1 MMGSGNVFDA
11 TDTSHDGQAYRVEL
25 VQPLSFYNA
34 VVRARYAYASE
45 GFFNP
50 FGATVTPG
58 SRRGELSL
66 EFKPRASS
74 TLRLGLVSERNR
86 TSDVDNSRLTL
97 SAMWDQAV
105 TERVRFRL
113 GYDHRSFDDQLSG
126 QQTDSNL
133 VTAAVEAQLTDKL
146 SVSVKREQ
154 NLGEADPTYP
164 NQTTLAATYQVS
176 QWTRL
181 FFTQRLAS
189 APIVPIGDV
198 AQTGFAFTEARRETA
213 FGVETKL
220 GKYTSVVGRYQIEN
234 GIEGTDSFAVIGFQN
249 SLPLTPELS
258 LELGFERGFHLA
270 GDGDSFN
277 VATLG
282 IGWTPTEDFR
292 ASARYEFRNR
302 TGMGQLFNV
311 GAAGRL
317 GHGITTM
324 ARLQWMMGDFAGR
337 SSTSIDGMAALA
349 IRPLESDRTGLLF
362 SYNHRSL
369 VQDGID
375 GLGPTRDRIDTLAA
389 DGYVQ
394 ATGALE
400 LYGRFALKLNANGQP
415 DLPYA
420 STLTYLA
427 QARAQYRLM
436 RRLDWA
442 AEMRYL
448 LQPSSGTSRSVYG
461 AELGFWVLPDLRLG
475 GGYNFTRAGEPV
487 GARLLPVRR
496 GFYFTITSKLSNLF
510 DLFGTPS
517 QGLAAS
523 APEAAEP
530 KSQEEKQ

>member
-1 MMGSGNVFDA
+1 
-11 TDTSHDGQAYRVEL
+11 
-25 VQPLSFYNA
+25 
-34 VVRARYAYASE
+34 
-45 GFFNP
+45 
-50 FGATVTPG
+50 
-58 SRRGELSL
+58 
-66 EFKPRASS
+66 
-74 TLRLGLVSERNR
+74 
-86 TSDVDNSRLTL
+86 
-97 SAMWDQAV
+97 
-105 TERVRFRL
+105 
-113 GYDHRSFDDQLSG
+113 
-126 QQTDSNL
+126 
-133 VTAAVEAQLTDKL
+133 
-146 SVSVKREQ
+146 
-154 NLGEADPTYP
+154 
-164 NQTTLAATYQVS
+164 
-176 QWTRL
+176 
-181 FFTQRLAS
+181 
-189 APIVPIGDV
+189 V

-213 FGVETKL
+213 VGVETRL
-220 GKYTSVVGRYQIEN
+220 GKYTSVVGRYQLEN
-234 GIEGTDSFAVIGFQN
+234 GIDGTDSFAVIGFQN
-249 SLPLTPELS
+249 RLPLTQQLA

-270 GDGDSFN
+270 GEGDSFN
-277 VATLG
+277 IATLG
-282 IGWTPTEDFR
+282 FGWTPTEDFR

-337 SSTSIDGMAALA
+337 GSTSVDGMVALA

-369 VQDGID
+369 VQDGLD
-375 GLGPTRDRIDTLAA
+375 GLGQTRDRIDTLAA

-461 AELGFWVLPDLRLG
+461 AELGFWALPDLRLG

-487 GARLLPVRR
+487 GARLLPAKR

-510 DLFGTPS
+510 DLFGTSS
-517 QGLAAS
+517 QGLAS
-523 APEAAEP
+523 APTAPEP
-530 KSQEEKQ
+530 KNQEEKK